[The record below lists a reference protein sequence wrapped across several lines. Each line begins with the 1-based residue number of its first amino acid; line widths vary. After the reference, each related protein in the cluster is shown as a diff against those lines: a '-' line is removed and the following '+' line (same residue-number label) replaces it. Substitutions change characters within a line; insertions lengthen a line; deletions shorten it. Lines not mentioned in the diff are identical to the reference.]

1 MQSIQPQVFDREGHQ
16 PGADTSLSLSRQ
28 LAAWSADT
36 TLIFSGLAVQR
47 AEIAITD
54 VIGCLLGGRKE
65 PAVLNAG
72 RAFAGE
78 GGGASAV
85 TSQVPVAATWAALVN
100 GCAAHVLD
108 FDDNFFPPVTH
119 ASAALVPAL
128 LALGEE
134 IGARPAAIVRAY
146 IIGLE
151 VQAQIGKRVNPAH
164 YAAGWHATSTIGTLG
179 VAVACAV
186 LLQLDAEGIVHTL
199 SIASSLA
206 GGSKRQFGSM
216 VKPLHAGFAALHGVM
231 AARLAA
237 AGITGVE
244 DTLQGQW
251 SFAQLYA
258 GQPHTVEAPVCLFP
272 DAPLAIEEF
281 GLVAKLYPSC
291 MSSHLGIDALL
302 ALRASHAFSVAQI
315 ARVDLYLPG
324 FMVAN
329 LRYEQPR
336 TPTEAR
342 FSMNFC
348 AAVALLDGSPRLG
361 HFSDA
366 TLLRPD
372 IQQLMPKVHRHEQQ
386 VSPQA
391 AQLPW
396 GGDCLARIALQDGR
410 TLEQHWS
417 YPKGC
422 PQNPLSAEEQW
433 QKFSDCAAGNIG
445 DQALRP
451 LFDALCGFSRLPGLD
466 ILTASL
472 RWHS

>member
-1 MQSIQPQVFDREGHQ
+1 MQSIQPYISDLEGQ
-16 PGADTSLSLSRQ
+16 RPTGEENLSLSRQ
-28 LAAWSADT
+28 LAAWSADAN
-36 TLIFSGLAVQR
+36 LVFSELAVQR

-54 VIGCLLGGRKE
+54 VIGCLLGGRTE

-72 RAFAGE
+72 RAFPGE

-85 TSQVPVAATWAALVN
+85 TSPWPVAATWAALIN

-108 FDDNFFPPVTH
+108 FDDNFFPPITH

-134 IGARPAAIVRAY
+134 ICATPAAIVRAY

-151 VQAQIGKRVNPAH
+151 IQAQIGERINPAH

-186 LLQLDAEGIVHTL
+186 LLQLDEDGIVHAL

-237 AGITGVE
+237 SGITGGE

-251 SFAQLYA
+251 SFAQLY
-258 GQPHTVEAPVCLFP
+258 GGDIHTAEAPARLFP
-272 DAPLAIEEF
+272 VTPLAIEKF

-302 ALRASHAFSVAQI
+302 ALRASHEFSVAQI

-329 LRYEQPR
+329 LRYEQPS

-348 AAVALLDGSPRLG
+348 AAVALLDGAPRLG

-366 TLLRPD
+366 ALLRPE

-396 GGDCLARIALQDGR
+396 GGDCLARIALKDGR
-410 TLEQHWS
+410 TLEQYWS

-433 QKFSDCAAGNIG
+433 QKFSDCAAGNVG

-451 LFDALCGFSRLPGLD
+451 LFDALCGFSRLPGLEV
-466 ILTASL
+466 LTTSL